1 MLLKMG
7 KRTRYLKYLKY
18 VLIILAALLAV
29 RILFSICINSINDSR
44 LRLEENTQLIDLK
57 SLLNIDSSRISS
69 RETAYFKKKDIC
81 FNCIIDEKYL
91 LTVFKAG
98 KVSDGFNWNR
108 ISLDTLENIKNKY
121 DYITSIPTSIF
132 TQDSKSF
139 PVVYFSE
146 FNSTSI
152 LNTVIDDINLDINGK
167 LIERK
172 KYDEKLLI
180 LQIDLD
186 TIIFTYNKQKNK
198 LDLCFSYSL
207 SGISPSFIVFKIDE
221 VGQLYICATNYPI
234 DFH

>member
-1 MLLKMG
+1 MG
-7 KRTRYLKYLKY
+7 KRTRSLKYLKY

-29 RILFSICINSINDSR
+29 RIFFSICINFINYSR

-69 RETAYFKKKDIC
+69 RETAYFKIKDIC

-121 DYITSIPTSIF
+121 DYITSIPTSTF

-139 PVVYFSE
+139 PVVYFSK

-172 KYDEKLLI
+172 EYDEKLLI
-180 LQIDLD
+180 LQIDLG

>member
-1 MLLKMG
+1 MG
-7 KRTRYLKYLKY
+7 KCKRYLKYLKY

-29 RILFSICINSINDSR
+29 RILFSICIDFINVSR

-108 ISLDTLENIKNKY
+108 ISFLDTLENINNKY
-121 DYITSIPTSIF
+121 DYITSIPTSVF

-152 LNTVIDDINLDINGK
+152 LNTIIDDISLYINGK

-172 KYDEKLLI
+172 DYSDKLLI

-186 TIIFTYNKQKNK
+186 NIIFTYNKQKNK
-198 LDLCFSYSL
+198 LDLSFSYSP
-207 SGISPSFIVFKIDE
+207 SGILPSFIVFKIDE
-221 VGQLYICATNYPI
+221 EGQLYICATNYPI
-234 DFH
+234 VFH

>member
-1 MLLKMG
+1 MG

-29 RILFSICINSINDSR
+29 RILFSICINSINYSR

-108 ISLDTLENIKNKY
+108 ISLDTLENVKNKY
-121 DYITSIPTSIF
+121 DYITSIPTSTF

-172 KYDEKLLI
+172 EYDEKLLI

-207 SGISPSFIVFKIDE
+207 GGISPSFIVFKIDE
-221 VGQLYICATNYPI
+221 VRQLYICATNYPI